1 MRAERR
7 HVRRHEALA
16 CLAALPALLAGCGGI
31 RIQPEPKLPHAL
43 VEPLPADVALVL
55 PRELRDY
62 THKETRWDADW
73 LIVLG
78 PGDVHLMQQ
87 IFAAEFRQVQEFP
100 DLAAAR
106 TANVQ
111 GVFEPRIDQY
121 SFLTANDTGGRYY
134 AATIR
139 YRIDLFTPQ
148 GERCDTLTLTGYGS
162 ALAKGMS
169 SGHPLEVATLAA
181 MRDAAAKFL
190 VQFPEQPAGVQ
201 LAHGQAL
208 VLAPAA
214 SSADAAH
221 IDAVPI
227 EEEGP
232 EVAPSEGAAPQPKTP
247 AGAASSRAAAP
258 AA

>member
-1 MRAERR
+1 M
-7 HVRRHEALA
+7 
-16 CLAALPALLAGCGGI
+16 LAALLGGCGDI
-31 RIQPEPKLPHAL
+31 KIQPEPKLPHAL
-43 VEPLPADVALVL
+43 IEPLPADVGLVL

-62 THKETRWDADW
+62 RHKETRWDADW
-73 LIVLG
+73 VIELG
-78 PGDVHLMQQ
+78 PGDVLLMRQ
-87 IFAAEFRQVQEFP
+87 IFTAEFRHVEEFR

-106 TANVQ
+106 AASGIQ

-121 SFLTANDTGGRYY
+121 SFLTSSDTGGRYY

-139 YRIDLFTPQ
+139 YRIDLYTPQ

-190 VQFPEQPAGVQ
+190 VQFADQPAGAQ
-201 LAHGQAL
+201 LARGQAL
-208 VLAPAA
+208 VVAPVA

-227 EEEGP
+227 EEEPEGTPGP
-232 EVAPSEGAAPQPKTP
+232 APEPPRTGAAASRASAPSA
-247 AGAASSRAAAP
+247 
-258 AA
+258 

>member
-1 MRAERR
+1 MLA
-7 HVRRHEALA
+7 ALA
-16 CLAALPALLAGCGGI
+16 CGCGAI

-43 VEPLPADVALVL
+43 IEPLPADVALVL

-62 THKETRWDADW
+62 RHKETRWDADW
-73 LIVLG
+73 VVELG
-78 PGDVHLMQQ
+78 PGDVSLMQQ
-87 IFAAEFRQVQEFP
+87 IFTAEFRHVAEYK

-106 TANVQ
+106 AAAGVQ
-111 GVFEPRIDQY
+111 GVFEPLIDQY

-139 YRIDLFTPQ
+139 YRINLYTPQ

-169 SGHPLEVATLAA
+169 SGHPLEAATLAA

-190 VQFPEQPAGVQ
+190 VQFPEQPAGLR
-201 LAHGQAL
+201 LAHGEAL
-208 VLAPAA
+208 ALAPAA
-214 SSADAAH
+214 SSADASH

-227 EEEGP
+227 EEEP
-232 EVAPSEGAAPQPKTP
+232 AAEGAAPAAQPAAPKT
-247 AGAASSRAAAP
+247 GAAASTGAAP

>member
-1 MRAERR
+1 M
-7 HVRRHEALA
+7 L
-16 CLAALPALLAGCGGI
+16 ALLAGCGGI
-31 RIQPEPKLPHAL
+31 KIQPEPKLPHAL
-43 VEPLPADVALVL
+43 IEPLPADVGLVL
-55 PRELRDY
+55 PRELRNY
-62 THKETRWDADW
+62 SHRETRWDADW
-73 LIVLG
+73 LVVLG
-78 PGDVHLMQQ
+78 PGDVRLMQQ
-87 IFAAEFRQVQEFP
+87 IFAAEFRHVEEFP

-106 TANVQ
+106 RAANVQ

-139 YRIDLFTPQ
+139 YRIELYTPQ

-169 SGHPLEVATLAA
+169 SGHPLEAATLAA

-201 LAHGQAL
+201 LAHGEAL
-208 VLAPAA
+208 LVAPAA
-214 SSADAAH
+214 TSADAAH
-221 IDAVPI
+221 IDAVPV

-232 EVAPSEGAAPQPKTP
+232 EAAPPQGGAPPPRT
-247 AGAASSRAAAP
+247 GAASSRAAAP

>member
-1 MRAERR
+1 M
-7 HVRRHEALA
+7 L
-16 CLAALPALLAGCGGI
+16 ALLAGCGAI
-31 RIQPEPKLPHAL
+31 KIQPEPKLPHAL
-43 VEPLPADVALVL
+43 IEPLPADVGLVL

-62 THKETRWDADW
+62 SHRETRWDADW

-78 PGDVHLMQQ
+78 PGDVRLMQQ
-87 IFAAEFRQVQEFP
+87 IFAAEFRHVEEFP

-106 TANVQ
+106 RANVQ

-139 YRIDLFTPQ
+139 YRIELYTPQ

-169 SGHPLEVATLAA
+169 SGHPLEAATLAA

-208 VLAPAA
+208 VVAPAA
-214 SSADAAH
+214 QGTDALH
-221 IDAVPI
+221 IEAVPI
-227 EEEGP
+227 EEEPAGGAPP
-232 EVAPSEGAAPQPKTP
+232 EGAPPGSRTGAAASRASAPSA
-247 AGAASSRAAAP
+247 
-258 AA
+258 